1 MKDLALYLITLITGI
16 SYVLM
21 VLLMIQ
27 EWPSFVNVD
36 NIAYYAMGLP
46 AVMMF
51 GVLGM
56 FTLHNKVE

>member
-27 EWPSFVNVD
+27 EWPFFVNVY